1 MGFYKLYF
9 IEHVYFINYLI
20 WLIFFV
26 CSFQKN
32 YKFLFFFFKY
42 THILLIVLL
51 LVQIRKSIAYTLLLS
66 NCCECR
72 GPSVPDTAASV
83 CFWLTHPTKP
93 HNAPLIS

>member
-1 MGFYKLYF
+1 MGFYKSYS

-20 WLIFFV
+20 WQGFFL

-32 YKFLFFFFKY
+32 LHTNLQN

-72 GPSVPDTAASV
+72 GPSVTDTAASV
-83 CFWLTHPTKP
+83 CFWLTHPAKP